1 MISEG
6 MLPPILSVIQTDNG
20 RSSENCWEIIR
31 NLASEEDIAI
41 RLVRDLRIVDI
52 MLTAIKKDGN
62 SPILFDCI
70 ARACWAI
77 TTCTATKKQIFENQA
92 FVTAILEFSKTGQT
106 PKGQEVCCACIQNL
120 SIDEINKLQILKNS
134 SMIEKIS
141 DLILTPKEVN
151 PENSLLKNYA
161 STIIQGLSQEYQ
173 FSNNLK
179 IFEAF
184 LSLIQKD
191 NYPATVNS
199 DCLRCEERAISF
211 FFGLSTTVEENRLF
225 LIENEEFMT
234 NLVRLCRFENS
245 KFQTQAYAW
254 GVLCSLSTLDS
265 HKDFLIKKYKVLELF
280 IELSNIKKKAK
291 NVLEFASDVVLH
303 LSENNPNTST
313 FLETPKFIESLTL
326 YLQFEGESQDK
337 IKFLLCSLIQNIANE
352 KENQVPLVEDHKI
365 TQILSTTYRRADEK
379 VKLKI
384 MMILWVLAS
393 EPDNR
398 ITMTNK
404 IVTDTVSLA
413 LMKGEPK
420 TRRYGTAVLQQ
431 LVKEDENRE
440 KLVELGV
447 LTSVVEVLRTD
458 KTQSRENCCMIIFSL
473 AFESTNR
480 VSMVQV
486 YDVVTSLVSIMYV
499 CSSQELT
506 LICATLWELSFA
518 KQIRYELI
526 VDFDVATYLVNVM
539 KNSLNS
545 KAIEYSIQTIQNLSV
560 LEDTRVLLVVDKL
573 VVETVC
579 DLINKYIGER
589 SEINILLLESLCS
602 TLQNLSIT
610 IQNRK
615 TMIHDKNLIP
625 IIKKI
630 LSARHFGKVQSIG
643 CDTLKNVSFEKENKT
658 HLSED
663 VALIDIL
670 FRLAKGYDTDSL
682 KDKAFEV
689 LRIFPIR
696 KDKKKEW
703 HKIQESRQK
712 EKKKQ
717 LKNEG
722 KEKKDDDNDSG
733 GVSDDD
739 DDNNESN
746 NFNEKESNKNNNKN
760 NNNST
765 QAKEEDTISNN
776 SSIKKEKKVNKNKNN
791 GIDEEENNNSNNNNN
806 EVSKRGQKKK
816 EEVITG
822 EKYWNLIVTR
832 VKYCLGKIRR
842 EQNLIDVYSREY
854 NADLCKPTQD
864 IIRAQTSI
872 YNNKQKIRELVKSA
886 ENHFEN
892 TKAIPEAAWADDGI
906 DAEVICCSICG
917 SGEVTP
923 ENDILLCDREGC
935 DRGFHQKCLDPPIT
949 NTAEL
954 PDDWFC
960 PACDCLL
967 DCIELVNQ
975 EFDTEFSSYKE
986 MFPEVG
992 DGPFVFTPPTPQ
1004 EKKTK
1009 KRPKNSSRE
1018 TEENSP
1024 ESSPEQ
1030 PRKKR
1035 KAGEKAATVVSML
1048 LKTDDT
1054 VTKWL
1059 EEDEEDQAD
1068 SDFDITKK
1076 KSENEVNE
1084 ENKKKVESGSDE
1096 KEEDDSDD
1104 SDDDDDLEYDS
1115 EDESS
1120 DEKHSKNSKKSK
1132 GEKSKNN
1139 QKRTSSRGRP
1149 KKSDSGVKS
1158 NKKKEDDGEEDEDE
1172 DDELD
1177 FPTES
1182 IFA

>member
-1 MISEG
+1 MTTIPARSGWLIKHASINGDWHNTKFTSNWKKRFFILKGVQVFYYESPSSQKEKG
-6 MLPPILSVIQTDNG
+6 SFNLEMNTSIEEATVPGKDYCFAVYSKKFNVSYVMQAQNEDTMKDWIEVLKSVVFQLANPNSPSSLPTVRN
-20 RSSENCWEIIR
+20 RSSR
-31 NLASEEDIAI
+31 S
-41 RLVRDLRIVDI
+41 IV
-52 MLTAIKKDGN
+52 LTKVD
-62 SPILFDCI
+62 
-70 ARACWAI
+70 
-77 TTCTATKKQIFENQA
+77 
-92 FVTAILEFSKTGQT
+92 
-106 PKGQEVCCACIQNL
+106 
-120 SIDEINKLQILKNS
+120 DEI
-134 SMIEKIS
+134 
-141 DLILTPKEVN
+141 D
-151 PENSLLKNYA
+151 
-161 STIIQGLSQEYQ
+161 
-173 FSNNLK
+173 
-179 IFEAF
+179 
-184 LSLIQKD
+184 
-191 NYPATVNS
+191 
-199 DCLRCEERAISF
+199 
-211 FFGLSTTVEENRLF
+211 
-225 LIENEEFMT
+225 
-234 NLVRLCRFENS
+234 
-245 KFQTQAYAW
+245 
-254 GVLCSLSTLDS
+254 
-265 HKDFLIKKYKVLELF
+265 
-280 IELSNIKKKAK
+280 
-291 NVLEFASDVVLH
+291 
-303 LSENNPNTST
+303 
-313 FLETPKFIESLTL
+313 
-326 YLQFEGESQDK
+326 
-337 IKFLLCSLIQNIANE
+337 
-352 KENQVPLVEDHKI
+352 
-365 TQILSTTYRRADEK
+365 
-379 VKLKI
+379 
-384 MMILWVLAS
+384 
-393 EPDNR
+393 
-398 ITMTNK
+398 
-404 IVTDTVSLA
+404 
-413 LMKGEPK
+413 
-420 TRRYGTAVLQQ
+420 
-431 LVKEDENRE
+431 
-440 KLVELGV
+440 
-447 LTSVVEVLRTD
+447 VLRTSVD
-458 KTQSRENCCMIIFSL
+458 DPNTIKQKTNNNNNTVEDYLAQQTIKNESKQNSSAEDEENEKKKKVIIDDY
-473 AFESTNR
+473 FEHTG
-480 VSMVQV
+480 
-486 YDVVTSLVSIMYV
+486 
-499 CSSQELT
+499 
-506 LICATLWELSFA
+506 
-518 KQIRYELI
+518 QIRY
-526 VDFDVATYLVNVM
+526 
-539 KNSLNS
+539 
-545 KAIEYSIQTIQNLSV
+545 
-560 LEDTRVLLVVDKL
+560 
-573 VVETVC
+573 
-579 DLINKYIGER
+579 
-589 SEINILLLESLCS
+589 
-602 TLQNLSIT
+602 
-610 IQNRK
+610 
-615 TMIHDKNLIP
+615 
-625 IIKKI
+625 
-630 LSARHFGKVQSIG
+630 
-643 CDTLKNVSFEKENKT
+643 
-658 HLSED
+658 
-663 VALIDIL
+663 
-670 FRLAKGYDTDSL
+670 SL
-682 KDKAFEV
+682 KLNDNTA
-689 LRIFPIR
+689 
-696 KDKKKEW
+696 KE
-703 HKIQESRQK
+703 ISNA
-712 EKKKQ
+712 
-717 LKNEG
+717 LN
-722 KEKKDDDNDSG
+722 
-733 GVSDDD
+733 DDD